1 MSNVHPS
8 YRIFEPA
15 VPDVEP
21 QQIELDPVV
30 LESDMYELLQT
41 LKKVAMASGEPV
53 NIDIAKNELIDIIGP
68 CDELVLDEICPERL
82 LQAVVWRANCYAMG
96 EFYSVGAGHVIVTE
110 GQDKLYVTECDYLA
124 DEFIETMHQ
133 LNADPYY
140 KCLPYEIVTGTV
152 EHQSEFAEA

>member
-53 NIDIAKNELIDIIGP
+53 NIDIAKNELIDIIGL

-96 EFYSVGAGHVIVTE
+96 EFIANLYETPDSELPLEE
-110 GQDKLYVTECDYLA
+110 GESA
-124 DEFIETMHQ
+124 DEYRRELIFLKGDATVLRGVQ
-133 LNADPYY
+133 SDP
-140 KCLPYEIVTGTV
+140 VR
-152 EHQSEFAEA
+152 